1 MWRQRKKWQG
11 PSHPWQKQRLLE
23 EKKLM
28 KEYGLK
34 NKREVWLAQT
44 IARKWRAYARYL
56 NAKQAAGEDISEE
69 KERFLN
75 KLRKLG
81 VLSEKAELDDVLG
94 LTVRDVLERRL
105 QTMLVRKGLAKTMK
119 QARQFIVHGHIMV
132 NGQVIDAPSYL
143 VKKDEE
149 DKIEFVPT
157 SPLANPE
164 HPARK
169 LTQETEEKKEEAE
182 EEKKEAA

>member
-11 PSHPWQKQRLLE
+11 PSHPWQKQRILE
-23 EKKLM
+23 EKRLL

-34 NKREVWLAQT
+34 NKKEIWLAQT

-56 NAKQAAGEDISEE
+56 NARRAAGEDIREEE
-69 KERFLN
+69 KRFLD
-75 KLRKLG
+75 KLRRLG
-81 VLSEKAELDDVLG
+81 VLSEKAQLDDVLG

-105 QTMLVRKGLAKTMK
+105 QTMLVRKGLAKTMR

-132 NGQVIDAPSYL
+132 NGQVVDAPGYL

-149 DKIEFVPT
+149 DKIEFVPY
-157 SPLANPE
+157 SPLANPD

-169 LTQETEEKKEEAE
+169 LSQESETKEETKEENTEEKS
-182 EEKKEAA
+182 

>member
-11 PSHPWQKQRLLE
+11 PSHPWQKQRILE
-23 EKKLM
+23 EKKLL

-34 NKREVWLAQT
+34 NKKEIWLAQT

-56 NAKQAAGEDISEE
+56 NARKAAGEDISEE
-69 KERFLN
+69 EERFLN

-81 VLSEKAELDDVLG
+81 VLSENAQLDDVLG
-94 LTVRDVLERRL
+94 ITVRDVLERRL
-105 QTMLVRKGLAKTMK
+105 QTILVRKGLAKTMR

-132 NGQVIDAPSYL
+132 NSQVIDAPSYL
-143 VKKDEE
+143 VKKEEE
-149 DKIEFVPT
+149 DKIEFVPY
-157 SPLANPE
+157 SPLANPD

-169 LTQETEEKKEEAE
+169 LAQETKEEVNTQEEKKE
-182 EEKKEAA
+182 

>member
-1 MWRQRKKWQG
+1 MWRQRRKWEG
-11 PSHPWQKQRLLE
+11 PSHPWQKQRLII
-23 EKKLM
+23 EKRLM

-34 NKREVWLAQT
+34 NKRELWIAET

-56 NAKQAAGEDISEE
+56 NAKQAAGQDISEE
-69 KERFLN
+69 KERFLT
-75 KLRKLG
+75 KLKKLG
-81 VLSEKAELDDVLG
+81 VLSENAELDDVLD
-94 LTVRDVLERRL
+94 LTVKDVLERRL

-132 NGQVIDAPSYL
+132 NGEVVDAPSYL
-143 VKKDEE
+143 VKKEEE
-149 DKIEFVPT
+149 DKIEFVPF

-169 LTQETEEKKEEAE
+169 LEQKEETNE
-182 EEKKEAA
+182 ESA